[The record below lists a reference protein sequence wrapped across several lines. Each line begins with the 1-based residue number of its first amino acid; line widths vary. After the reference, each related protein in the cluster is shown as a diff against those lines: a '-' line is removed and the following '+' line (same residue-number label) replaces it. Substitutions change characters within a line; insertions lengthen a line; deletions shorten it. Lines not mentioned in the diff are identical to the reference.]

1 MKINQIDTLFDI
13 FTKMD
18 DIFLQE
24 FGYEFN
30 QKYLSKYEINNV
42 RFFLD
47 TIYHLLCTRSLKTP
61 MPSNNPKT
69 KEKFTNP
76 LNTKIPIT
84 SNCAERS

>member
-30 QKYLSKYEINNV
+30 QKYLSKYEINNE

-47 TIYHLLCTRSLKTP
+47 ANVLIYFTIIFV
-61 MPSNNPKT
+61 PK
-69 KEKFTNP
+69 
-76 LNTKIPIT
+76 
-84 SNCAERS
+84 

>member
-30 QKYLSKYEINNV
+30 QKYLSKYEIINV

-47 TIYHLLCTRSLKTP
+47 ANVLIYFTIIFV
-61 MPSNNPKT
+61 PK
-69 KEKFTNP
+69 
-76 LNTKIPIT
+76 
-84 SNCAERS
+84 